1 MPAGALQTQLTW
13 AEDRAVRTDPSAD
26 PGAKTEGR
34 AVTHSSAAHLP
45 HPLGIGTKALNLRG
59 TMPRNPRHDASLNS
73 LTPTVEIPVAGE
85 PGHHSPMPSDESS
98 IAVNSRRVQ
107 RAAFLD
113 APRNRS

>member
-13 AEDRAVRTDPSAD
+13 AEDRASLRTDPSAD

-85 PGHHSPMPSDESS
+85 PGQFGAPSHLSALQSDLRTGMN
-98 IAVNSRRVQ
+98 I
-107 RAAFLD
+107 
-113 APRNRS
+113 